1 MTIIYIGTDH
11 RTTTYTVRPSE
22 SMHQAIIDRCPKGQ
36 VPTHADCIGTLVYV
50 QTTSDRP

>member
-11 RTTTYTVRPSE
+11 RVTEYRVPATE
-22 SMHQAIIDRCPKGQ
+22 DAHLAIIYHCPQGQ